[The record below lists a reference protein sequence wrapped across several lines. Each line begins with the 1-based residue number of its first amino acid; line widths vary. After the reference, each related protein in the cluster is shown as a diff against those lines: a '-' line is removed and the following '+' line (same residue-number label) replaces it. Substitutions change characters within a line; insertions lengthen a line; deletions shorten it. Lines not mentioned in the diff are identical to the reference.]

1 MAKIKKGDLVVVISG
16 RDKGKQGRVLE
27 VLTETQ
33 RVVVEGV
40 QRVHAISQPSVSQH
54 LRVLRDAGVLTMRA
68 EGTRRLYAL
77 DAAAV
82 EAARAW
88 LTALVDPLAP
98 LANPLDALATE
109 VVRGRRER
117 RAAEGDAGGPRTASA
132 RPPRC
137 PFPSPERRRPRPKET
152 PRGKERE
159 DAPPQARHVVLPDVT
174 RMRDQPA

>member
-1 MAKIKKGDLVVVISG
+1 MSALPLAPDADPVFEALGDPVRRLIVRLAAAG
-16 RDKGKQGRVLE
+16 EQPAGAL
-27 VLTETQ
+27 
-33 RVVVEGV
+33 VEGV

-117 RAAEGDAGGPRTASA
+117 RAAGADGDAAGPRTASA
-132 RPPRC
+132 
-137 PFPSPERRRPRPKET
+137 
-152 PRGKERE
+152 
-159 DAPPQARHVVLPDVT
+159 
-174 RMRDQPA
+174 

>member
-1 MAKIKKGDLVVVISG
+1 MSALPLVPDAAPVFEALGDPVRRLIVRLAAAG
-16 RDKGKQGRVLE
+16 EQPAGAL
-27 VLTETQ
+27 
-33 RVVVEGV
+33 VEGV

-88 LTALVDPLAP
+88 LSALVDPLAP

-109 VVRGRRER
+109 VARGRRER

-132 RPPRC
+132 
-137 PFPSPERRRPRPKET
+137 
-152 PRGKERE
+152 
-159 DAPPQARHVVLPDVT
+159 
-174 RMRDQPA
+174 